1 MPAHCTRARF
11 SQPPM
16 SLGRKHYNLSL
27 SLLLDTVA
35 GEEKVVREPSLVVDK
50 QAELVENQ

>member
-27 SLLLDTVA
+27 SLLLGTGA

-50 QAELVENQ
+50 QTELVENQ